1 MSAKAQGRP
10 SPGQGNRR
18 LAVSPENRVRPTAR
32 SAKSRSSRRRR
43 GMLNPRGGFGVD
55 RASLKRSWPHG
66 SHIFPHRVAG
76 PSSTGISRRRGG
88 AWPTTTFPIR
98 LLTLQASID
107 LSEPQRC
114 HPAGVGSAVASIH
127 VDVVLAA
134 SFHLAWIIIA
144 FQRSN
149 APSCAARALRAS
161 MRPRI
166 MCARARSSRSGL
178 ARGRYKER
186 TRDVQERYT
195 GRPFRTSQTPVA
207 TRCSTSAECDTSR
220 A

>member
-1 MSAKAQGRP
+1 MAQGR
-10 SPGQGNRR
+10 SSSGQGNRR

-55 RASLKRSWPHG
+55 RASPKRSWPHR

-76 PSSTGISRRRGG
+76 PSSTEISRRRGG

-114 HPAGVGSAVASIH
+114 HPADVGSAIAGIH
-127 VDVVLAA
+127 VDVVLTG
-134 SFHLAWIIIA
+134 IINA
-144 FQRSN
+144 FQRSI
-149 APSCAARALRAS
+149 APSCAARARW
-161 MRPRI
+161 RPSV
-166 MCARARSSRSGL
+166 CSALCAWARAGAPAL
-178 ARGRYKER
+178 GQGTAQGTHNER
-186 TRDVQERYT
+186 TRAIHGPPRC
-195 GRPFRTSQTPVA
+195 GRAR
-207 TRCSTSAECDTSR
+207 R
-220 A
+220 

>member
-1 MSAKAQGRP
+1 MVLAGDDGVDVAWIPGCGRSTEFSWLARISAKAQGRP

-18 LAVSPENRVRPTAR
+18 LAVSSENRVRPSAR
-32 SAKSRSSRRRR
+32 SAKSGSSRRRR

-55 RASLKRSWPHG
+55 RASPKRSWPHG

-76 PSSTGISRRRGG
+76 PFSTGISRRRGG

-114 HPAGVGSAVASIH
+114 HPADVGSAVASIH
-127 VDVVLAA
+127 VDVVLAG
-134 SFHLAWIIIA
+134 IINA

-149 APSCAARALRAS
+149 APSCAARARW
-161 MRPRI
+161 RPN
-166 MCARARSSRSGL
+166 
-178 ARGRYKER
+178 
-186 TRDVQERYT
+186 V
-195 GRPFRTSQTPVA
+195 RPA
-207 TRCSTSAECDTSR
+207 
-220 A
+220 